1 MWSSNFQFLWFLS
14 SSFLLIDKPA
24 LFRQELIIYNMSRLS
39 SVGFWCRVRI
49 KDRERHLGRE
59 LCSIISFWYLA
70 KLQVNDLAESK
81 CVVVNKYCVGKLNM
95 ARLKV
100 THNISTQRKAFGI
113 PHGQQHWGEKVKWLN
128 KNQLSSIR
136 FLFVTKTDWLRK
148 ARSLKKTSCVNVPGS
163 LQYFVESKRVIS
175 TSQRSDIRIQTNLLT
190 NQPNRPLHRY

>member
-1 MWSSNFQFLWFLS
+1 MRLQISQVWSSNFQFLWFLS

-128 KNQLSSIR
+128 ENQLSSIR
-136 FLFVTKTDWLRK
+136 FLFATETGWLRK
-148 ARSLKKTSCVNVPGS
+148 ARSLKKQAVLTSLAAYS
-163 LQYFVESKRVIS
+163 I
-175 TSQRSDIRIQTNLLT
+175 LLRA
-190 NQPNRPLHRY
+190 NAW

>member
-39 SVGFWCRVRI
+39 SVGFWCRVGI

-100 THNISTQRKAFGI
+100 THNISTQRRAFGI

-128 KNQLSSIR
+128 ENQLSSIR
-136 FLFVTKTDWLRK
+136 FLFVTDTDWLRK
-148 ARSLKKTSCVNVPGS
+148 ARSLKKQAVLTSLAAYSIFLRANAW
-163 LQYFVESKRVIS
+163 
-175 TSQRSDIRIQTNLLT
+175 
-190 NQPNRPLHRY
+190 